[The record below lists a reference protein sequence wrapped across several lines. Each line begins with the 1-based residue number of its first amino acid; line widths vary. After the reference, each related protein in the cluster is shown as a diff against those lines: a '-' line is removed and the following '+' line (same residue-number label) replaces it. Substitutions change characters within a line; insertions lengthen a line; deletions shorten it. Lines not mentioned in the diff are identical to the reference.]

1 MKVKGKKMRT
11 VSDLVVALS
20 VLFGLMLIG
29 GCDTKVSDYRAEKF
43 QEIKAKVEH
52 EPAWVYLM
60 QKVLDDRHKSVR
72 AKSIEVEDVCVQT
85 LGNDEVV
92 KHDLSNLRSIEVKFR
107 AAWDGTFHKDGYTCS
122 TFVFDKD
129 WNIRRIIPGE
139 TDATIDL
146 VGDSGKKQGAIA
158 QALQNAREKIDEV
171 VDATKAMW
179 GELDPQT
186 KEEMKKLAAQV
197 EAALLQKMVE
207 GLKSMQE

>member
-1 MKVKGKKMRT
+1 MKT
-11 VSDLVVALS
+11 ALNLIAALS
-20 VLFGLMLIG
+20 MLSGLMLVG
-29 GCDTKVSDYRAEKF
+29 GCDKKLSDYRAEKF
-43 QEIKAKVEH
+43 QEIRTKVEH

-72 AKSIEVEDVCVQT
+72 AKSIEVEDVVVQT
-85 LGNDEVV
+85 LGNDASV
-92 KHDLSNLRSIEVKFR
+92 KRDLSNLKSIDVKFR
-107 AAWDGTFHKDGYTCS
+107 VIWDGTFHKDGFTCS

-146 VGDSGKKQGAIA
+146 VGDSGKKQGTIS
-158 QALQNAREKIDEV
+158 QAFQNAKERVGEV
-171 VDATKAMW
+171 VDATKALW
-179 GELDPQT
+179 DELDPQT

-207 GLKSMQE
+207 GLKSTQECRST

>member
-1 MKVKGKKMRT
+1 MKT
-11 VSDLVVALS
+11 VFDLVVALS
-20 VLFGLMLIG
+20 VLFELMLIG

-92 KHDLSNLRSIEVKFR
+92 KRDLSNLRSIDVKFR

-129 WNIRRIIPGE
+129 WNLKRIIPGE
-139 TDATIDL
+139 TDAKIDL
-146 VGDSGKKQGAIA
+146 AGDSGETQKVIA
-158 QALQNAREKIDEV
+158 QALQNAKEKVGEV

-179 GELDPQT
+179 DELDPQT

-207 GLKSMQE
+207 GLKSTQE

>member
-1 MKVKGKKMRT
+1 MKT
-11 VSDLVVALS
+11 VFDLVVALF

-92 KHDLSNLRSIEVKFR
+92 KRDLSNLRSIDVKFR

-129 WNIRRIIPGE
+129 WNLKRIIPGE
-139 TDATIDL
+139 TDAKIDL
-146 VGDSGKKQGAIA
+146 AGDSGETQKAIA
-158 QALQNAREKIDEV
+158 QALQNAKEKVDEV

-179 GELDPQT
+179 DELDPQT

-207 GLKSMQE
+207 GLKSTQE

>member
-1 MKVKGKKMRT
+1 MKMRT
-11 VSDLVVALS
+11 VFDLVVALS

-72 AKSIEVEDVCVQT
+72 AKSIEVEDVVVQT

-92 KHDLSNLRSIEVKFR
+92 KRDLSNLRSIDVKFR

-129 WNIRRIIPGE
+129 WNLKRIIPGE
-139 TDATIDL
+139 TDAKIDL
-146 VGDSGKKQGAIA
+146 AGDSGETQKAIA
-158 QALQNAREKIDEV
+158 QALQNAKEKVDEV

-179 GELDPQT
+179 DELDPQT

-207 GLKSMQE
+207 GLKSTQE